1 MDFGLQVFKFETV
14 TKNSGSASVLP
25 WVDCSKAN
33 KNPANFVCMLPLKI
47 ELIKGKSLNTFGELF
62 GEKSSD
68 FAVELLKKA
77 LLTERDAEIKA
88 ELEKRL
94 KILDPKQTIRI
105 VCCGC
110 KKSFEISKR
119 KKYKHPLCDECAQK
133 RFSRKSSAFP

>member
-1 MDFGLQVFKFETV
+1 MDFGLQAFRFEMGTR
-14 TKNSGSASVLP
+14 NSGPSYRFAV
-25 WVDCSKAN
+25 VNYSKAPEY
-33 KNPANFVCMLPLKI
+33 PANFVCMLPIKI

-77 LLTERDAEIKA
+77 LSTERDAEIKA

-94 KILDPKQTIRI
+94 KILDPKQTVRI

-110 KKSFEISKR
+110 KKSFEMSKR
-119 KKYKHPLCDECAQK
+119 RKYKHPLCDECAQK
-133 RFSRKSSAFP
+133 RFSRKSPVFP